1 MKSSVFLLLCC
12 IIFCFA
18 CNKPNSQT
26 PPVNTIQ
33 SDKSSITLAGNVN
46 SSDSFNIQSTGEW
59 TISLTPSSISW
70 LTISALS
77 GTGNKKIIV
86 TINEA
91 NNTGANRTAS
101 LSVNT
106 ASGDQPVQI
115 NITQRISTV
124 LSVNALTPDH
134 GPANTLVT
142 ISGSGFD
149 PSTSLDTVFFNGKKA
164 TVVSASSTAI
174 TAKVPVGSGT
184 GNVRVKVGNTVMA
197 GQLFTYELSPVA
209 TIIAGSGGAGYSN
222 GVGTSAYFA
231 TPTGITIDT
240 FGNIYVTDLGAYDVR
255 KITSSYTVTTFAGS
269 PTHQGNVNGT
279 GTSALF
285 AYIND
290 VATDLYGNVYVVD
303 FNNEN
308 IRKITPA
315 GVVTTFLTNVMEPT
329 GIAVDPLGNIY
340 VASPFVTEIRKYTP
354 SGQMTSLGSNF
365 GGLFDVTVDGSGN
378 LYTVDH
384 ERNRINKITPSG
396 VVTTIAGT
404 GNQGFNNG
412 PGATATFNDPKSIA
426 IDKSG
431 NIYIADVGNN
441 AIRKIDYAGNVS
453 TYLDHV
459 SSYTT
464 DASFFGPY
472 GVAVD
477 KDGVVYVSN
486 TSENRILKITL
497 Q

>member
-1 MKSSVFLLLCC
+1 M
-12 IIFCFA
+12 FCFA
-18 CNKPNSQT
+18 CNKPNTPT

-33 SDKSSITLAGNVN
+33 SDKSSITLAGTVN
-46 SSDSFNIQSTGEW
+46 SSDSFNIQSNGAW
-59 TISLTPSSISW
+59 TISLTPSSTSW
-70 LTISALS
+70 LTINALS
-77 GTGNKKIIV
+77 GTGNQKIIV
-86 TINEA
+86 RITEA

-106 ASGDQPVQI
+106 ASGNQPVQI
-115 NITQRISTV
+115 NITQRINTV

-142 ISGSGFD
+142 ISGNGFD
-149 PSTSLDTVFFNGKKA
+149 SLTSLDTVFFNGKKA
-164 TVVSASSTAI
+164 TVVSASATSI
-174 TAKVPVGSGT
+174 IAKVPVGAGT
-184 GNVRVKVGNTVMA
+184 GNVSIKIGNTA
-197 GQLFTYELSPVA
+197 TTGLLFTYELSPVA
-209 TIIAGSGGAGYSN
+209 TVIAGSGGAGWSN

-255 KITSSYTVTTFAGS
+255 KITPSYVVTTFAGS
-269 PTHQGNVNGT
+269 PTHQGNVDGT

-285 AYIND
+285 AYVND
-290 VATDLYGNVYVVD
+290 VATDLYGNVYVAD

-329 GIAVDPLGNIY
+329 GIAVDNVGNIY
-340 VASPFVTEIRKYTP
+340 VAAPRVTELRKYSP

-378 LYTVDH
+378 IYTVDH
-384 ERNRINKITPSG
+384 ERNRIHKITPSG

-404 GNQGFNNG
+404 GNKGFNNG

-441 AIRKIDYAGNVS
+441 AIRKIDPSGNVS

-477 KDGVVYVSN
+477 KNGVVYVSN
-486 TSENRILKITL
+486 TSENTILKITV